1 MSTTDWFRP
10 ASSSRPAARGGPF
23 LAILGAL
30 GAAALAGGI
39 GFVVGF
45 ARGGALENGESG
57 FDRSS
62 PDEKNPARA
71 LDPARGRMAVAPTQI
86 PAKGWKDILWRTWGE
101 IGKDRVTSIAAGVT
115 YYSILALFPA
125 VAAAVSIYGLFT
137 DPMTITRH
145 FEEVKQFLPY
155 GAADIIGGQMRSVA
169 AKGNGTLGLTFAIGL
184 VASLWSANAGMKAL
198 LDALNIAYDEE
209 EHRSFVKLNAVAL
222 AFTLGGILFVVVAL
236 AAFLGVPLVR
246 SYVPLGPAAKWAILI
261 GRWVVMAVL
270 VALALAV
277 LYRYGPDRREPK
289 WRWITVGSAAASVG
303 WLVASAALSFYATR
317 FANYDA
323 TYGSLGGIIGL
334 MVWIWVS
341 AIVILVGAELNAEV
355 EHQTTRD
362 STVGGRKPMGARDA
376 TMADT
381 IGEAKD

>member
-10 ASSSRPAARGGPF
+10 APPPASGRRSRPL
-23 LAILGAL
+23 LAILGAV

-39 GFVVGF
+39 GFVVGV
-45 ARGGALENGESG
+45 AKGVALDPNESG
-57 FDRSS
+57 FGRSS
-62 PDEKNPARA
+62 PDEKNPRAA
-71 LDPARGRMAVAPTQI
+71 LDPSRGRLADSPAQI
-86 PAKGWKDILWRTWGE
+86 PGKGWKDIAWRTWGE

-125 VAAAVSIYGLFT
+125 VAAAVAIYGLFT

-145 FEEVKQFLPY
+145 FEQVKEFLPY
-155 GAADIIGGQMRSVA
+155 GAADIIGGQLRSVS

-209 EHRSFVKLNAVAL
+209 EKRSFIRLNAVAL

-236 AAFLGVPLVR
+236 AAFLGVPLVLA
-246 SYVPLGPAAKWAILI
+246 YLPLGPAATWAILI
-261 GRWVVMAVL
+261 GRWVVMAAL
-270 VALALAV
+270 VALALAL

-289 WRWITVGSAAASVG
+289 WRWITVGSAVASVG
-303 WLVASAALSFYATR
+303 WLVASAALSYYATR

-341 AIVILVGAELNAEV
+341 AIVILVGAEINAEV
-355 EHQTTRD
+355 EHQTARD
-362 STVGGRKPMGARDA
+362 STVGHRKPIGTRDA

-381 IGEAKD
+381 IGEAAD